1 MVCLMS
7 IESMVF
13 RGQTC
18 LTLGNLFLPYLF
30 WGPVL
35 AELVN
40 IGLTKNIKRSVHF
53 KWSKNCNVGGFFY
66 YLFVCTS
73 TFLSSPPPP
82 TAYKKNMFI
91 QVSILLLN

>member
-53 KWSKNCNVGGFFY
+53 KWSKNCNVGGGFFITSLY
-66 YLFVCTS
+66 VPLQSYLVPHHPQLT
-73 TFLSSPPPP
+73 
-82 TAYKKNMFI
+82 KKICLFKL
-91 QVSILLLN
+91 VYFF